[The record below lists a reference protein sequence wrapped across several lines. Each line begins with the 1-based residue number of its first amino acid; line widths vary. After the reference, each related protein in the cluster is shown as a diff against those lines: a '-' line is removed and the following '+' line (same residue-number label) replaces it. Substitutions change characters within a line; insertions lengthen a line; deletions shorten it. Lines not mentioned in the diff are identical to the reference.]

1 MKTIADLK
9 TTKGIAN
16 SSWID
21 ELSEEEE
28 YVLRHGAKI
37 DAAMKKN
44 NPIKI
49 GILE

>member
-28 YVLRHGAKI
+28 IVLKHGAKI
-37 DAAMKKN
+37 DAAMKKRT
-44 NPIKI
+44 PIKI
-49 GILE
+49 GLLK